1 MRIAFPNLKTSNFFS
16 DKKELAMIY
25 KSKVAMS
32 EPELNLV
39 GEVDGKNCLIIDDI
53 VDSARTLKNAAKYLK

>member
-1 MRIAFPNLKTSNFFS
+1 
-16 DKKELAMIY
+16 MIY
-25 KSKVAMS
+25 KSKVAMN